1 MQQPTEAYINAI
13 GRAVPETS
21 ASQEITAQFMADM
34 LECDARDR
42 RRLMTLYRFTRI
54 EKRHSV
60 IADYARQR
68 GEFTFYPNT
77 EGMEPFPTV
86 SQRMQLYRR
95 EAVPLALNAIQDCF
109 NSYPDFDKSQIT
121 HVITISCT
129 GLYAPGPD
137 IEIIEALG
145 LPGHTQR
152 LAINFMGCYGA
163 FNGLKTASSI
173 VRSNPDAAVLV
184 VCIEL
189 CSIHFQKKTDT
200 EHLLA
205 NALFADGSAAVI
217 VQSKPRPDIALRLRS
232 FYCDLLPEGKAEMAW
247 HVDNFGFEMTLTS
260 EVPTHIQRGI
270 RQLMH
275 RLLSQCGLDM
285 NDIGLYALHPGG
297 RRILEVIEEQLGLST
312 NDNRYAYAI
321 LREYGNMS
329 SATVLFVLQRIW
341 ADLASGAL
349 DMPAH
354 QANIFS
360 CAFGPG
366 LTLESMITEVV
377 MPQLEP
383 AEAIS
388 ESASASPQFS

>member
-1 MQQPTEAYINAI
+1 MQQSLEAYINAI
-13 GRAVPETS
+13 GRAVPVHS
-21 ASQEITAQFMADM
+21 APQDVTAQFMADM
-34 LECDARDR
+34 LECDDRDR
-42 RRLMTLYRFTRI
+42 RRLTTLYRFTRI

-60 IADYARQR
+60 IADYVKQR

-77 EGMEPFPTV
+77 AGMEPFPTV

-95 EAVPLALNAIQDCF
+95 EAVPLALKAIDDCLA
-109 NSYPDFDKSQIT
+109 SYPDFDRQQIT
-121 HVITISCT
+121 HVITVSCT

-137 IEIIEALG
+137 IEIIEAMG

-173 VRSNPDAAVLV
+173 VRANPDANVLL

-205 NALFADGSAAVI
+205 NALFADGSAAVL
-217 VQSKPRPDIALRLRS
+217 VQSRPRPDIALRLRS

-247 HVDNFGFEMTLTS
+247 HVDNYGFEMTLTS

-270 RQLMH
+270 RQLMQ
-275 RLLSQCGLDM
+275 RLLTQSELTM
-285 NDIGLYALHPGG
+285 ADIGLYALHPGG
-297 RRILEVIEEQLGLST
+297 RRILEVIEEQLGLTT

-341 ADLASGAL
+341 ADLVSGVL
-349 DMPAH
+349 TMPD
-354 QANIFS
+354 QQPNIFS

-377 MPQLEP
+377 KAPVELTK
-383 AEAIS
+383 AIL
-388 ESASASPQFS
+388 ESASASSHFS